1 MPSHL
6 IPHWM
11 FIHTYVQTQYNTCM
25 HMGIYT
31 KNKVIKIN
39 IDSDCKDGW
48 TLDYV
53 IEVGI
58 LQTHKIFIFRLYKL
72 FSRNEGTRQTLA
84 EFILWSSP
92 TWTHMCV
99 LHMKTALHTYTHKHT
114 HRASVHER
122 DRLNTYWIWQFA
134 FSKTS

>member
-1 MPSHL
+1 
-6 IPHWM
+6 
-11 FIHTYVQTQYNTCM
+11 M

-31 KNKVIKIN
+31 KNEVIKIK

-92 TWTHMCV
+92 T
-99 LHMKTALHTYTHKHT
+99 
-114 HRASVHER
+114 
-122 DRLNTYWIWQFA
+122 
-134 FSKTS
+134 